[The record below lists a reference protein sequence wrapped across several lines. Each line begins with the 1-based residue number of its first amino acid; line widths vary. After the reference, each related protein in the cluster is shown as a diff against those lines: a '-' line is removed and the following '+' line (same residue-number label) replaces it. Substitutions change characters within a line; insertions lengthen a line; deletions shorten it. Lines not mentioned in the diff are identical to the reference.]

1 MKYAQHESEHEV
13 VLAPTATPVGT
24 VIVLHGLGADG
35 WDFVPVVNELRL
47 PDALPLRFVFPHA
60 PVRPVTVNN
69 GYEMRA
75 WYDIR
80 DFSITGREDLEGI
93 TDAADRVHRCVEREL
108 QHGIEPARVVLAGF
122 SQGGAVALHAGLR
135 SRQRLAGLVALST
148 YLPFRTRLQAEVA
161 QTNRDLPIL
170 ICHGSADPV
179 VSVELGQAARAALQA
194 HGYAVEWHAYPMGHE
209 VCLPEIQQLARWLQ
223 ALFASQARP

>member
-1 MKYAQHESEHEV
+1 MKYTQRESEQEV
-13 VLAPTATPVGT
+13 VLAPDTAPLGT

-35 WDFVPVVNELRL
+35 WDFVPVVQELRL

-80 DFSITGREDLEGI
+80 EFSITGREDLEGI
-93 TDAADRVHRCVEREL
+93 TEATDRVRGYVERESE
-108 QHGIEPARVVLAGF
+108 HGVAPSAVVLAGF

-135 SRQRLAGLVALST
+135 ARERLAGIVGLST
-148 YLPFRTRLQAEVA
+148 YLPFKTRLQAEVS
-161 QTNRDLPIL
+161 QTHRDLPIL
-170 ICHGSADPV
+170 MCHGTGDPV
-179 VSVELGQAARAALQA
+179 VSIELGQMSRDALKE
-194 HGYAVEWHAYPMGHE
+194 HGYEVEWHAYPMGHE
-209 VCLPEIQQLARWLQ
+209 VCLPEIQHVSRWLQ
-223 ALFASQARP
+223 ALYA

>member
-1 MKYAQHESEHEV
+1 MKYTQHETALD
-13 VLAPTATPVGT
+13 VLLVPNAPPVGT

-35 WDFVPVVNELRL
+35 WDFVPVVQELRL
-47 PDALPLRFVFPHA
+47 PDALPLRFLFPHA
-60 PVRPVTVNN
+60 AVRPVTVNN

-93 TDAADRVHRCVEREL
+93 TEAADRVHAYVARERDA
-108 QHGIEPARVVLAGF
+108 GVTPDRVVLAGF

-135 SRQRLAGLVALST
+135 SPERLAGVVAMST
-148 YLPFRTRLQAEVA
+148 YLPFKSRLAAEIS

-170 ICHGSADPV
+170 MCHGTQDAV
-179 VSVELGQAARAALQA
+179 VSVELGQLSRDVLKE
-194 HGYAVEWHAYPMGHE
+194 HGYEVEWHAYPMGHE
-209 VCLPEIQQLARWLQ
+209 VCMPEIARVAQWLQ
-223 ALFASQARP
+223 GVYA

>member
-1 MKYAQHESEHEV
+1 MNYTQQESVQDV
-13 VLAPTATPVGT
+13 VLAPAATPVGT

-35 WDFVPVVNELRL
+35 WDFVPVVRELRL
-47 PDALPLRFVFPHA
+47 PDTLPLRFVFPHA

-80 DFSITGREDLEGI
+80 EFSITGREDLEGI
-93 TDAADRVHRCVEREL
+93 TEAADRVHGYVERERA
-108 QHGIEPARVVLAGF
+108 HGVEPAQVVLAGF

-135 SRQRLAGLVALST
+135 ARERLAGIVALST
-148 YLPFRTRLQAEVA
+148 YLPFTARLQAEVS

-170 ICHGSADPV
+170 MCHGTADPV
-179 VSVELGQAARAALQA
+179 VSIELGQMSRDVLQQ
-194 HGYAVEWHAYPMGHE
+194 HGYEVEWHAYPMGHE
-209 VCLPEIQQLARWLQ
+209 VCVPEIQQLSRWLQ
-223 ALFASQARP
+223 GLYA